1 MQITPEAQQQWI
13 EEIREA
19 MGFAIPDGALTMQEL
34 IEQSSV
40 DGVNIGRKRLAKWMN
55 EQIEQGNWQKG
66 RRGQTVYYWK
76 INGVEPR

>member
-1 MQITPEAQQQWI
+1 MQISPETQQQWI

-19 MGFAIPDGALTMQEL
+19 MGFAIPEGALTMVEL

-40 DGVNIGRKRLAKWMN
+40 EGVNIGRKRLSKWLR
-55 EQIEQGNWQKG
+55 EQIAEGNWQKG

-76 INGVEPR
+76 IE

>member
-13 EEIREA
+13 EEIQEA
-19 MGFAIPDGALTMQEL
+19 MGFAIPEGALTMQEL

-40 DGVNIGRKRLAKWMN
+40 DGMKVGRKRLGKWMR
-55 EQIEQGNWQKG
+55 EQIAEGNWQKG

-76 INGVEPR
+76 NG